1 MICFHQRLTALE
13 FTVQLLNCSHL
24 SQKFLYYQI
33 FNLLHIYIYIGG
45 LLTDI
50 AEVEDVALV
59 VPWLGLPAWL
69 H

>member
-13 FTVQLLNCSHL
+13 ITVQRLNCSHNVL
-24 SQKFLYYQI
+24 KVFI
-33 FNLLHIYIYIGG
+33 FNLFYNLYIGS
-45 LLTDI
+45 LLTYI

-59 VPWLGLPAWL
+59 VPGLGLPAWL